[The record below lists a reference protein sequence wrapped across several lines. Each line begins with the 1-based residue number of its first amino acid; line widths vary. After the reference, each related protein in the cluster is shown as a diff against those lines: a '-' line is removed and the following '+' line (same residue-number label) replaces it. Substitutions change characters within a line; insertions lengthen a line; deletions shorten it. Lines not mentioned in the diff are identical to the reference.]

1 LFGSSFGFG
10 VITSETMVKENVMS
24 GVITAVKKA
33 IRSREL
39 AYKRTFEGAIDQQI
53 VLKDLARF
61 CYAHKTTFH
70 PDAKVQQHREGR
82 REVWLRIQEQ
92 LNLSEDELFALFEK
106 GNLK

>member
-1 LFGSSFGFG
+1 
-10 VITSETMVKENVMS
+10 MS
-24 GVITAVKKA
+24 GVITFLKTA

-39 AYKRTFEGAIDQQI
+39 AYKRTFEGEIDQRI

-82 REVWLRIQEQ
+82 REVWLRIQSQ
-92 LNLSEDELFALFEK
+92 LNLTEEELFDLFEQGLNK
-106 GNLK
+106 